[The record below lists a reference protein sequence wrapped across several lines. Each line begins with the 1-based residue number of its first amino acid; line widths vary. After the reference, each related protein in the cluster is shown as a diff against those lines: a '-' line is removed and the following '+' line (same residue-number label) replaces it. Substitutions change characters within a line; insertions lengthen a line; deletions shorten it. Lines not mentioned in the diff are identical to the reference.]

1 MSDNKIRLINAIFNG
16 LRKLR
21 CKISCCCESQC
32 NQPEDTDTPPNSPTT
47 LRWVDD
53 DGVQREQIIL

>member
-1 MSDNKIRLINAIFNG
+1 MSENKIRLINAICNG

-32 NQPEDTDTPPNSPTT
+32 NQIEESDTPPSSPTT
-47 LRWVDD
+47 LRWEE
-53 DGVQREQIIL
+53 DGEACEQIIL